1 MHNVNCDDVERSQ
14 TCNYEK
20 ILHNNESCTGVNRSQ
35 MLMTKLT
42 VKVG

>member
-1 MHNVNCDDVERSQ
+1 MGGMHNVNCDDVERSQ
-14 TCNYEK
+14 TCNF
-20 ILHNNESCTGVNRSQ
+20 LHNNESCTGVNRSQ